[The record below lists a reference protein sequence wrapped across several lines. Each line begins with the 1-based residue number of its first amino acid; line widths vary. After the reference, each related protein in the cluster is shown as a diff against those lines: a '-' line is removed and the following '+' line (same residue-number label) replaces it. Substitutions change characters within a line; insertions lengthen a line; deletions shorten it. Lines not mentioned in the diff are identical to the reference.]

1 MQEPTGSLISAPLL
15 QEAVSSAA
23 LCALLREVAVTP
35 KPGLVDRRNNGA
47 HRDMDFYTFLDSAA
61 AIAPYFGRM
70 AAVGAERGADAKTLL
85 ASIRPIGIEA
95 ERAMNR
101 ATGGVNTH
109 KGAIFSLG
117 VLSAAAGLVLSQ
129 NGSRQA
135 EDLLGAAAK
144 IAAPAEKELERLLK
158 APATNGERLYRER
171 GVTGIRGEAAA
182 GFPEVRD
189 QALPLMRR
197 LRQEGTYGENE
208 ILLQVLLTL
217 MASVTD
223 TNLLSRGGA
232 EGLAFAQREA
242 GRILALGG
250 ALCEEGRA
258 ALGALDLVFI
268 ERNLSPGGCAD
279 LLAITVFLERWESG
293 EQ

>member
-1 MQEPTGSLISAPLL
+1 MQDPPGSLIPPPLL
-15 QEAVSSAA
+15 QEAFPSAA
-23 LCALLREVAVTP
+23 LRALLREAAATP

-47 HRDMDFYTFLDSAA
+47 HRDMGFYTFLDSAI

-70 AAVGAERGADAKTLL
+70 AAAGAEPGADAKTLL
-85 ASIRPIGIEA
+85 ASIRPIGIAA
-95 ERAMNR
+95 ERAMNC

-129 NGSRQA
+129 NGSRRA

-144 IAAPAEKELERLLK
+144 IPAPAEKELGRLLE
-158 APATNGERLYRER
+158 APATNGERLYREQ
-171 GVTGIRGEAAA
+171 GVAGVRGEAAA

-189 QALPLMRR
+189 RALPLMRR
-197 LRQEGTYGENE
+197 LRREGKHGEDE

-232 EGLAFAQREA
+232 EGLSFAQREA

-258 ALGALDLVFI
+258 ALGALDLIFI

-279 LLAITVFLERWESG
+279 LLALTVFLERWESG
-293 EQ
+293 ER